1 MHLWRRLGSFA
12 ALPFALSLGAGAA
25 IAQVHIAQVHIAQVN
40 NADLACYLQ
49 SEEGRQYDLSALC
62 GGFGTPQAR
71 GREATLQT
79 GDVQVTLRW
88 DTDADLDLYVVD
100 PSGDEVSFFNPQVAS
115 AGKLDVDANAGCAE
129 KMAAP
134 VENIFW
140 PEGEGMPGSYTARVE
155 YFTGC
160 SQAGP
165 VDFTLSILTHG
176 EVQSHTGSVSEAEK
190 NASFPFSLSAEPPA
204 LPEASELPE
213 TPEASGST
221 ETEY

>member
-1 MHLWRRLGSFA
+1 MRLWSGLGSFA
-12 ALPFALSLGAGAA
+12 ALPFALSLGERAA
-25 IAQVHIAQVHIAQVN
+25 IAQINAAQVNIAQVN

-62 GGFGTPQAR
+62 GGFSAPQTT
-71 GREATLQT
+71 REATLQT

-140 PEGEGMPGSYTARVE
+140 PEGEGILGNYTARVE
-155 YFTGC
+155 YFSGC

-165 VDFTLSILTHG
+165 VNFTLSILTHG
-176 EVQSHTGSVSEAEK
+176 EVQSHTGSVSEAEE

-213 TPEASGST
+213 TPEAASA
-221 ETEY
+221 ETEF